1 MEMYYT
7 QRYSDYDKPYKSK
20 FNRRLINGKVTNC
33 GNCVGYCQCDEHPG
47 FLTREQRKQHNC
59 IFKECFHYL
68 AKEKKTN
75 ETEGQRFSIISEV
88 CL

>member
-1 MEMYYT
+1 METYYS

-20 FNRRLINGKVTNC
+20 FNRRLINGKITNC
-33 GNCVGYCQCDEHPG
+33 GNCVGYCQCAEHPG

-59 IFKECFHYL
+59 IVKECFHYL

-75 ETEGQRFSIISEV
+75 TMPNEQCLSFYEV
-88 CL
+88 CV